1 MATPRGV
8 VYFIDNADSAVTAV
22 TGRCKM
28 KADVK
33 AALVVRLLKRIVDRD
48 GCGRGVSGNW

>member
-22 TGRCKM
+22 TGRCKDESGRESGTGGEAF
-28 KADVK
+28 KAHCRPR
-33 AALVVRLLKRIVDRD
+33 RLRE
-48 GCGRGVSGNW
+48 RGEW